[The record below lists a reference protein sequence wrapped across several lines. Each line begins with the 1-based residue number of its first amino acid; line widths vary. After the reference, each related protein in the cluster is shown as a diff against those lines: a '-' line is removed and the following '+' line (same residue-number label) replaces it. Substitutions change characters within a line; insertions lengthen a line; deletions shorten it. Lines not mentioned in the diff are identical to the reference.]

1 MALDIVQLIKV
12 TLGVLHTFFRFL
24 PLGFYFFTYLT
35 SVLFKDRR
43 AAILLGGLVVND
55 LVGFS
60 MKKYFKFEPNEAC
73 AIFGSKDS
81 GKALG
86 FLPNTHTE
94 VIAFITA
101 FFYSNMWHKYKF
113 DLIPF
118 VSLFFMVLLTA
129 WSRVSIG
136 CKQVQDV
143 IFNIIVGVML
153 GMLYYYFTR
162 RHYMKAEEEAK
173 GTDKTVC
180 DLGYD
185 NYKCSEIRDGT
196 VIMRDPEEKKKRKE
210 TPETDEDQGWY
221 DTA

>member
-1 MALDIVQLIKV
+1 MALDIVELIKI
-12 TLGVLHTFFRFL
+12 TLGVLHTFVRFL
-24 PLGFYFFTYLT
+24 PLGLYFFSYLS

-43 AAILLGGLVVND
+43 AAIILGGLIAND

-60 MKKYFKFEPNEAC
+60 LKKYFKFEPREQC
-73 AIFGSKDS
+73 AIFGSKDAS
-81 GKALG
+81 KSLG
-86 FLPNTHTE
+86 FLPNAHTE
-94 VIAFITA
+94 VMAFITA

-118 VSLFFMVLLTA
+118 VSLFFMTLLVA
-129 WSRVSIG
+129 WSRISTG
-136 CKQVQDV
+136 CKLFQDV
-143 IFNIIVGVML
+143 IFNIVVGAML

-162 RHYMKAEEEAK
+162 KSYMKAEEEAK
-173 GTDKTVC
+173 GTDKNVC

-196 VIMRDPEEKKKRKE
+196 VIMRDPEEKKKRRE
-210 TPETDEDQGWY
+210 IEETDEDQGWY

>member
-1 MALDIVQLIKV
+1 M
-12 TLGVLHTFFRFL
+12 
-24 PLGFYFFTYLT
+24 
-35 SVLFKDRR
+35 
-43 AAILLGGLVVND
+43 
-55 LVGFS
+55 
-60 MKKYFKFEPNEAC
+60 
-73 AIFGSKDS
+73 FGSKDA

-118 VSLFFMVLLTA
+118 VSLFFMVLLTG

-162 RHYMKAEEEAK
+162 RHYESSLEEEAK

-196 VIMRDPEEKKKRKE
+196 VIMRDPEEKKE
-210 TPETDEDQGWY
+210 T
-221 DTA
+221 

>member
-1 MALDIVQLIKV
+1 MALDIVELIKI
-12 TLGVLHTFFRFL
+12 TLGVLHTFVRFL
-24 PLGFYFFTYLT
+24 PLGLYFFSYLS

-43 AAILLGGLVVND
+43 AAIILGGLVAND

-60 MKKYFKFEPNEAC
+60 LKKYFKFEPREEC
-73 AIFGSKDS
+73 AIFGSKDANKS
-81 GKALG
+81 LG
-86 FLPNTHTE
+86 FLPNSHTE

-118 VSLFFMVLLTA
+118 VSLFFMTLLVA
-129 WSRVSIG
+129 WSRISIG
-136 CKQVQDV
+136 CKLFQDV
-143 IFNIIVGVML
+143 IFNIVVGAML

-162 RHYMKAEEEAK
+162 KSYMKAEEEAK

-196 VIMRDPEEKKKRKE
+196 VIMRDPEEKKKRRE
-210 TPETDEDQGWY
+210 IEETDEDQGWY